1 MKKTMQIWEG
11 NTEATKGLEMKER
24 WGKKEGCV
32 SGLRMSCN
40 LMSLNESWLSEL
52 TQFFALLV
60 TVLSLMMFAADY
72 WCKSQCW
79 IVFFW
84 SYVFLRVASLFATC
98 MCRMLNLAQGAHAMT
113 SPTLWSRH
121 PFKICLQC
129 LNHRHAS
136 VPARVNTECG
146 WPCARLRTMCIQRLH
161 KTDKEIKTRV
171 GSAGR
176 GGKAAICGHLVKYG
190 TKMKQRRGE
199 DVPGRSLQRV

>member
-1 MKKTMQIWEG
+1 
-11 NTEATKGLEMKER
+11 
-24 WGKKEGCV
+24 
-32 SGLRMSCN
+32 
-40 LMSLNESWLSEL
+40 MSLNESWLSEL

-72 WCKSQCW
+72 WCKSQWW
-79 IVFFW
+79 IVFFGHMFSCVW
-84 SYVFLRVASLFATC
+84 RPSSPLACVEC
-98 MCRMLNLAQGAHAMT
+98 WNLAQGAHVMT

-121 PFKICLQC
+121 PFKICLPC

-146 WPCARLRTMCIQRLH
+146 WPCAHLRTMCIQRLH
-161 KTDKEIKTRV
+161 RTDKEIKTRV

-176 GGKAAICGHLVKYG
+176 GGKAAICGDLVKYG

-199 DVPGRSLQRV
+199 DVPGRSLCKRYNRFGKGNV